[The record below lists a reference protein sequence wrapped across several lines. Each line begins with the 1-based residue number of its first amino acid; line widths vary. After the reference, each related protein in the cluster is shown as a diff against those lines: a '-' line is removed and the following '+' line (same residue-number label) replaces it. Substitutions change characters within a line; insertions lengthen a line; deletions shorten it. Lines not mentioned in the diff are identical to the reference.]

1 MTKTIASES
10 LSKEI
15 MDILEETF
23 ETHHGVYLDE
33 GTSLFDTLN
42 EMTAE
47 QASVPAGI
55 NASTIA
61 AQVEHVIFYLDV
73 LGQVIC
79 RSGSWRTWIGA
90 RSGSGSSVV
99 TPAEWDEL
107 KARLKAAYDQT
118 SALIQG
124 IEDWENNDAIGG
136 AIAILVHTA
145 YHLGE
150 IRQTLYT
157 VGPSKT

>member
-1 MTKTIASES
+1 MNKTIPAEK

-33 GTSLFDTLN
+33 GTTLFDTL
-42 EMTAE
+42 EPVSAE
-47 QASVPAGI
+47 EASVPAGM
-55 NASTIA
+55 NGSSIA
-61 AQVEHVIFYLDV
+61 AQLEHVIFYLDV
-73 LGQVIC
+73 LGQVIA
-79 RSGSWRTWIGA
+79 GQEVGKLDWREIWERVGA
-90 RSGSGSSVV
+90 V
-99 TPAEWDEL
+99 TPEEWDDL
-107 KARLKAAYDQT
+107 KARLKAAYKKT
-118 SALIQG
+118 SALLQG
-124 IEDWENNDAIGG
+124 IENWEENDAIGG

-157 VGPSKT
+157 IGRTQG

>member
-1 MTKTIASES
+1 MNKTIASES

-33 GTSLFDTLN
+33 GTSLFDTLKT
-42 EMTAE
+42 MTAE
-47 QASVPAGI
+47 QASIAAGI

-73 LGQVIC
+73 LGQVIA
-79 RSGSWRTWIGA
+79 GQEVGTLDWREIWE
-90 RSGSGSSVV
+90 RVSVV
-99 TPAEWDEL
+99 SLEEWDDL

-118 SALIQG
+118 SALLQG
-124 IEDWENNDAIGG
+124 IKDWEKNDAIGG

-157 VGPSKT
+157 IGQSDK

>member
-1 MTKTIASES
+1 MSKTIPTEK

-33 GTSLFDTLN
+33 GTSLYDTLN

-73 LGQVIC
+73 LGQVIA
-79 RSGSWRTWIGA
+79 GQEVGEQDWREIWERVGA
-90 RSGSGSSVV
+90 V
-99 TPAEWDEL
+99 TPEEWDDL
-107 KARLKAAYDQT
+107 KARLKAAYNQT

-150 IRQTLYT
+150 IRQTIYSIRQT
-157 VGPSKT
+157 GG

>member
-1 MTKTIASES
+1 MNKTIPAES

-23 ETHHGVYLDE
+23 DIHHGVYLDE

-42 EMTAE
+42 AMTAA
-47 QASVPAGI
+47 QASVAAGN

-73 LGQVIC
+73 LGQVIA
-79 RSGSWRTWIGA
+79 GQKVGEQDWREIWE
-90 RSGSGSSVV
+90 RVSVV
-99 TPAEWDEL
+99 SPEEWDDL

-118 SALIQG
+118 RTLLQN
-124 IEDWENNDAIGG
+124 IEDWEANDAIGG

-157 VGPSKT
+157 VRQSGK

>member
-1 MTKTIASES
+1 MNKTIASES

-23 ETHHGVYLDE
+23 ETHHGIYLDE
-33 GTSLFDTLN
+33 GTTLFDTLKT
-42 EMTAE
+42 MTAQ
-47 QASVPAGI
+47 QASIAAGI

-73 LGQVIC
+73 LGQVIA
-79 RSGSWRTWIGA
+79 GQEVGDQDWREIWERVGA
-90 RSGSGSSVV
+90 V
-99 TPAEWDEL
+99 TPAEWDDL

-118 SALIQG
+118 SALLQG
-124 IEDWENNDAIGG
+124 IEDWEENNAIGG
-136 AIAILVHTA
+136 AVAILVHTA

-157 VGPSKT
+157 VEPSKT

>member
-23 ETHHGVYLDE
+23 EYIHHGIYLDE

-61 AQVEHVIFYLDV
+61 AQVEHVLFYLDV
-73 LGQVIC
+73 LGQVIT
-79 RSGSWRTWIGA
+79 GQEVGTLDWREIWE
-90 RSGSGSSVV
+90 RVNVV
-99 TPAEWDEL
+99 SQEEWDDL

-124 IEDWENNDAIGG
+124 IEDWEANNAIGG
-136 AIAILVHTA
+136 SIAILVHTA

-157 VGPSKT
+157 VRQTGG

>member
-1 MTKTIASES
+1 MTKTIASEI

-23 ETHHGVYLDE
+23 AIHHGVYLDE
-33 GTSLFDTLN
+33 GTSLFDTLKT
-42 EMTAE
+42 MTAE
-47 QASVPAGI
+47 QASIAAGI

-61 AQVEHVIFYLDV
+61 AQAEHVIFYLDI
-73 LGQVIC
+73 LGQVIA
-79 RSGSWRTWIGA
+79 GQDVGEQDWREIWE
-90 RSGSGSSVV
+90 RVSVV
-99 TPAEWDEL
+99 SPAEWDDL

-118 SALIQG
+118 SALLQG
-124 IEDWENNDAIGG
+124 IDDWEKNNAIGG

-157 VGPSKT
+157 IRQSGE